1 MNEIRG
7 WLLDLYEHSQ
17 QGTVL
22 WLLGEDGQRHCL
34 RHLLPVAFYA
44 SGPFERLR
52 LAWRWLESQPFA
64 LCLDR
69 TQRQD
74 LFAGLITVLAVQLT
88 DAAVLPHLFRQMVAC
103 FPDLDYYDV
112 DLPLA
117 LRYAAAYDLFPLAR
131 CRALVD
137 QQGWLQEIR
146 ALDSRWD
153 LDPTPAPLRILTIHP
168 DVDPVHAPPAQLELR
183 SGRASYRLS
192 LANPRSLLVCLNAA
206 LKAHDPDLILTQ
218 RGDTWLFPL
227 LFELAERVAVPFNPN
242 RDPQRQALQR
252 KERSIYTYG
261 QVLYRGQQV
270 HLFGRWHVDE
280 LNAMMYGDYG
290 LDGALEQARVT
301 GLPLQEIARKSP
313 GSGITA
319 MQMQTALRRGVLI
332 PYQKQ
337 QAEYFKS
344 AADLISADF
353 GGLVYQPLVGL
364 HDHVAEIDFI
374 SMYPSIM
381 ARFNISPETVAPLDT
396 FSGYAST
403 ALSMPVSWQS
413 EHQSKDEPGQ
423 NWGEAGAIG
432 PQRVPELGIA
442 VDQGRPGLVPE
453 TLQPLLDRRL
463 ALKQRL
469 AGLDPRDCRVRSDKA
484 RAAALKWLLVVCFG
498 YLGYKNA
505 RFGRIE
511 SHQAVT
517 AYSREILLQA
527 KETAEAMG
535 YVVLHLYVDGLWVRQ
550 PGHSAPAD
558 FQPLLEA
565 IAARTHLPIALE
577 GVYRWV
583 AFLPSRLNERLP
595 VANRYFGVFQD
606 GSLKMRGIEARR
618 RDTPAW
624 IAGVQVEILQRLSR
638 APDASQ
644 LPDQLPGILNLLR
657 QQIDRLRAGQVPLET
672 LLVGQG
678 LSRALAEYRSPS
690 PAARAAAQ
698 LEAAGKSLRPGQ
710 RVRFLYTRGQ
720 PGVRAWDLSEAPDPA
735 SLDTVRYC
743 RLLIRAAGAILAPL
757 SMPEQVLQG
766 WLESRVD
773 LARLTPEQLL
783 RSSQPALALPPRRA
797 KRRLAAVLSTALSPE
812 RAGLDQL

>member
-34 RHLLPVAFYA
+34 RHLLPVVFYA
-44 SGPFERLR
+44 AGPFDRLR

-64 LCLDR
+64 LRLER

-74 LFAGLITVLAVQLT
+74 LFVGLITVLAVQLT
-88 DAAVLPHLFRQMVAC
+88 DAADLPRLFRQMVAC
-103 FPDLDYYDV
+103 FPDLDYYDA

-131 CRALVD
+131 CRALAD
-137 QQGWLQEIR
+137 EQGWLQEIS

-153 LDPTPAPLRILTIHP
+153 LDPIPAPLRILTIHP

-206 LKAHDPDLILTQ
+206 LKAHDPDLILTR

-242 RDPQRQALQR
+242 RDPQRLALQR

-290 LDGALEQARVT
+290 LEGALEQARVT

-381 ARFNISPETVAPLDT
+381 ARFNISPETVAPLDA

-403 ALSMPVSWQS
+403 TLSMPASWQP
-413 EHQSKDEPGQ
+413 ECYSKDVPGQ
-423 NWGEAGAIG
+423 EWGKAGAIG
-432 PQRVPELGIA
+432 SQPVPELGIA

-550 PGHSAPAD
+550 PGYSAPAD

-565 IAARTHLPIALE
+565 IAARTRLPIALE

-583 AFLPSRLNERLP
+583 VFLPSRLNDRLP

-624 IAGVQVEILQRLSR
+624 IAGVQVEILQRLAG

-644 LPDQLPGILNLLR
+644 LPDQLPGILSLLR
-657 QQIDRLRAGQVPLET
+657 QQIKRLRAGQVPLEA

-690 PAARAAAQ
+690 PATRAAAQ

-720 PGVRAWDLSEAPDPA
+720 PGVLAWDLPETPDTA

-743 RLLIRAAGAILAPL
+743 RLLIRAASAVLAPL
-757 SMPEQVLQG
+757 GMTEQVLQG
-766 WLESRVD
+766 WLESGVD
-773 LARLTPEQLL
+773 PARLTSEQLL
-783 RSSQPALALPPRRA
+783 LSSQPVLALPPRRA
-797 KRRLAAVLSTALSPE
+797 IRRLAAVSSSALSPE

>member
-396 FSGYAST
+396 FSGHAST

-812 RAGLDQL
+812 RGGLDQL

>member
-720 PGVRAWDLSEAPDPA
+720 PGVRAWDPSEAPDPA

-812 RAGLDQL
+812 RGGLDQL

>member
-720 PGVRAWDLSEAPDPA
+720 PGVRAWDLSETPDPA

-812 RAGLDQL
+812 RGGLDQL